1 MYKSARALF
10 SSKHEKK
17 EDRVNSVCGV
27 CPLYRQKDTD
37 RQKKLMMAANRQ
49 MNVESYHDKTK
60 EGQQLR
66 IAKNSHTKGDDYYL
80 ELKQKS
86 KDKVPTNI

>member
-1 MYKSARALF
+1 
-10 SSKHEKK
+10 
-17 EDRVNSVCGV
+17 
-27 CPLYRQKDTD
+27 
-37 RQKKLMMAANRQ
+37 
-49 MNVESYHDKTK
+49 MNVESYHEKSQ

-86 KDKVPTNI
+86 KSKVTANI